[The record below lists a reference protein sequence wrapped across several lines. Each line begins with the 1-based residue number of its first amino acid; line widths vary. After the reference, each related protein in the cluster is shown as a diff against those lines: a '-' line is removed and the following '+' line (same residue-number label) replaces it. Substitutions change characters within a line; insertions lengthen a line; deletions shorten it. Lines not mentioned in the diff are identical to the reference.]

1 MEQEE
6 STSQEPPADVR
17 ISGVKRDR
25 SAASLRKIAR
35 ACIALAGYA
44 PDLAPQ
50 DSSLPPVKSKDANKS
65 REEKA
70 RE

>member
-1 MEQEE
+1 MKKEE
-6 STSQEPPADVR
+6 SASQESPANVR

-50 DSSLPPVKSKDANKS
+50 DSSLPPVGLKDANKS